1 MEVMME
7 VDGVINTNNDI
18 EPMEVYNI
26 VINNNNE
33 IQPMEVENDEA
44 ANELSIAIQNQN
56 PFHYAKLYLH
66 KEVTNRDAKINELL
80 AQIDNCHQQMNDM
93 QRKDRLFY
101 MQKELNQQ
109 KDAHQKTKDE
119 MQAKNQ
125 QYQNLIGQFIQKSQQ
140 YQQLE
145 VTLRQNERLVEEAA
159 LKSRQCDEMWQQLRQ
174 QTETAASNALKTW
187 VKRPNIKPQ
196 LKRRAEDNIWE
207 SDSPCFKRRRP
218 NAQEGTLICSY

>member
-18 EPMEVYNI
+18 EPMEVYNEVTNNVQPMEVENH
-26 VINNNNE
+26 VIDNNNE

-93 QRKDRLFY
+93 QRTDRLFC

-125 QYQNLIGQFIQKSQQ
+125 QY
-140 YQQLE
+140 
-145 VTLRQNERLVEEAA
+145 
-159 LKSRQCDEMWQQLRQ
+159 
-174 QTETAASNALKTW
+174 
-187 VKRPNIKPQ
+187 
-196 LKRRAEDNIWE
+196 
-207 SDSPCFKRRRP
+207 
-218 NAQEGTLICSY
+218 

>member
-7 VDGVINTNNDI
+7 VDGVINA
-18 EPMEVYNI
+18 
-26 VINNNNE
+26 NNNNE
-33 IQPMEVENDEA
+33 IQQMEVENDEA
-44 ANELSIAIQNQN
+44 ANELSIAIQNQK
-56 PFHYAKLYLH
+56 PFHYAKLHLH

-80 AQIDNCHQQMNDM
+80 AKIDNCHQQMNDM

-125 QYQNLIGQFIQKSQQ
+125 QYQNLIGQFIKKSQQ

-145 VTLRQNERLVEEAA
+145 VTLRQNERLVEKAA

-174 QTETAASNALKTW
+174 QIETAASNTLKTW

-207 SDSPCFKRRRP
+207 LDSSCFKRRRP

>member
-7 VDGVINTNNDI
+7 VDGAINTNNDI
-18 EPMEVYNI
+18 QPMEVDNVVVNNVQPIEVENY

-80 AQIDNCHQQMNDM
+80 AQIDNCHQQINDM

-109 KDAHQKTKDE
+109 KDAHHKRRNACKESTISEFNWPMYPEKPT
-119 MQAKNQ
+119 
-125 QYQNLIGQFIQKSQQ
+125 IPTVGSH
-140 YQQLE
+140 
-145 VTLRQNERLVEEAA
+145 
-159 LKSRQCDEMWQQLRQ
+159 
-174 QTETAASNALKTW
+174 TET
-187 VKRPNIKPQ
+187 KRAIS
-196 LKRRAEDNIWE
+196 RR
-207 SDSPCFKRRRP
+207 SCFKKS
-218 NAQEGTLICSY
+218 TM